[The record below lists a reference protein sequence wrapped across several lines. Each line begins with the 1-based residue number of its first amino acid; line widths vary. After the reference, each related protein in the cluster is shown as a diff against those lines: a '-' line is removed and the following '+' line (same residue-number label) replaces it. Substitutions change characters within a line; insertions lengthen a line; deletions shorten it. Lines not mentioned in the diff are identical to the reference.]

1 MAISV
6 SQKLAGIRKRLA
18 EMEGEAWGPE
28 SGAETEHQD
37 GEAGT
42 GEADNVS
49 DVNDVLISY
58 MLDIA
63 AGIEDAY
70 DLDSESAVDF
80 VFDAADAV
88 AEEGS
93 LPFLPPE
100 DDLVSTA
107 EWIGKAK
114 IMAFGDM
121 VMAIADSHFGE
132 SA

>member
-28 SGAETEHQD
+28 SEIDTEHGE

-42 GEADNVS
+42 GGAENVS
-49 DVNDVLISY
+49 DVNDVLIDY

-121 VMAIADSHFGE
+121 VMAIADAQFGE

>member
-1 MAISV
+1 MTISI
-6 SQKLAGIRKRLA
+6 SQKLAGIRKRIM
-18 EMEGEAWGPE
+18 EQEGEAWGPD
-28 SGAETEHQD
+28 SDIDTEHQG

-49 DVNDVLISY
+49 DINDVLVDY

-63 AGIEDAY
+63 AGLEEIY
-70 DLDSESAVDF
+70 DLEPDSAVDF

-100 DDLVSTA
+100 DDLVATA

-121 VMAIADSHFGE
+121 VKAIADSQLGGD
-132 SA
+132 A

>member
-1 MAISV
+1 MTVSI
-6 SQKLAGIRKRLA
+6 SQKLEGIRKRLA
-18 EMEGEAWGPE
+18 EREGEAWGPD
-28 SGAETEHQD
+28 SAVDTEHQD

-42 GEADNVS
+42 GEAENVS
-49 DVNDVLISY
+49 DVNDVLIGY

-63 AGIEDAY
+63 AGVEENY
-70 DLDSESAVDF
+70 DLDPEAAVDF

-93 LPFLPPE
+93 LPFIPDE
-100 DDLVSTA
+100 EDLVGTA

-121 VMAIADSHFGE
+121 VMAIADTQLGE
-132 SA
+132 AS